1 MATMNLPSVY
11 NLIKLDK
18 VNSTNTEA
26 KIYAQK
32 GEEIGPHGTLI
43 WALQQTQ
50 GRGRLGKHWDSPLG
64 NLYSSLILRPD
75 ISLKNAAQIGF
86 VAALAIYDALGNI
99 GPPGHQIHCKWP
111 NDILLNGKKVAG
123 ILLESESQMDEKLL
137 DWLILGVGINVEY
150 HPNNTALASTSI
162 RGEGWTNSVEETL
175 QAFCRSFL
183 SWSNR
188 WIEDGFEEIRKNWL
202 WRSIGKGEKLKVNI
216 NGKTETGIFHDLADD
231 GALLL
236 SKNSEVLRVTAGE
249 VFFVKK

>member
-1 MATMNLPSVY
+1 MNLPSVY

-26 KIYAQK
+26 KNYAQK

-111 NDILLNGKKVAG
+111 NDIFINKKKIAG
-123 ILLESESQMDEKLL
+123 ILIETSVSNNIVTQF
-137 DWLILGVGINVEY
+137 IIGIGVNIKSRPNDLKYSSTSLFENELNIKAHNLFFNIIKRLYFFIENYKNIEFLYLSKQLSSRFFNKKSLINVY
-150 HPNNTALASTSI
+150 NGNNKNEGLFSEI
-162 RGEGWTNSVEETL
+162 GCLGELIIKNKNKNLTIKYG
-175 QAFCRSFL
+175 
-183 SWSNR
+183 
-188 WIEDGFEEIRKNWL
+188 EI
-202 WRSIGKGEKLKVNI
+202 I
-216 NGKTETGIFHDLADD
+216 
-231 GALLL
+231 
-236 SKNSEVLRVTAGE
+236 
-249 VFFVKK
+249 